1 MRKRQLCCLS
11 TFYSGERLFEHVLDA
26 KGYGSMLHSGLTHS
40 LSILYEE
47 EIKPPQKN
55 VKE

>member
-26 KGYGSMLHSGLTHS
+26 KGYGSMLHLGLMLY

-47 EIKPPQKN
+47 EIKTPKN